1 MFSLGCVLRLIFF
14 KGLFVY
20 KVLKKGGGRERE
32 RWERGGVKRAVLCM
46 GFEGGD
52 LR

>member
-1 MFSLGCVLRLIFF
+1 MSSLGCVLRLIFF

-20 KVLKKGGGRERE
+20 KVLKKEGGMGGRE

-46 GFEGGD
+46 GVEGG
-52 LR
+52 